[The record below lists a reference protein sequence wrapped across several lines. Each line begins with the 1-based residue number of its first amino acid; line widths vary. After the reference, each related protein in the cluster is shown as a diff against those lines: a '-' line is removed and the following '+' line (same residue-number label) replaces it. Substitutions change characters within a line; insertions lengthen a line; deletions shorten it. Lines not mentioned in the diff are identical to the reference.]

1 MKFETVPLST
11 VCTQDRTSVRAGDR
25 SELRY
30 LGMESIEP
38 QSGALAKGELS
49 KTPDAPEA
57 NSFLFTQAHVL
68 YGKLRPYLN
77 KVHIPTFDGKCSTE
91 LVPLRPSKELHR
103 EFLAYFLR
111 APSTVE
117 KISQRVAG
125 ARMPRADMNFVMS
138 LPIPLP
144 PQDEQRRIVDLLS
157 RAENIARMRREAE
170 AKAKEIVPALFLD
183 MFGDPAI
190 NPKGWEVASLGSL
203 LTDGPKN
210 GLYKH
215 ATLYGDGTPI
225 LRIDSFYDGAVDDI
239 GNLRRVRISEQEKRA
254 FALRAGDIVINR
266 VKNPEYLGKPASGPT
281 LEERTVFESN
291 MMRLRVNVDLV
302 RPDYL
307 IQLLQQPSMRR
318 ALIINAKHA
327 INQSSINQT
336 DVRNLALMVPPLA
349 LQEGFVARA
358 AALLGLAN
366 RQVEAVV
373 LARAAFQSLLAGV
386 FGEGA

>member
-266 VKNPEYLGKPASGPT
+266 VNSPEYLGKSAIVPT
-281 LEERTVFESN
+281 LDEPTVFESN

>member
-91 LVPLRPSKELHR
+91 LVPLCPSKELHR

-266 VKNPEYLGKPASGPT
+266 VNSPEYLGKSAIVPT
-281 LEERTVFESN
+281 LDEPTVFESN

>member
-1 MKFETVPLST
+1 M
-11 VCTQDRTSVRAGDR
+11 
-25 SELRY
+25 
-30 LGMESIEP
+30 GMESIEP

-266 VKNPEYLGKPASGPT
+266 VNSPEYLGKSAIVPT
-281 LEERTVFESN
+281 LDEPTVFESN

>member
-1 MKFETVPLST
+1 
-11 VCTQDRTSVRAGDR
+11 
-25 SELRY
+25 
-30 LGMESIEP
+30 
-38 QSGALAKGELS
+38 
-49 KTPDAPEA
+49 
-57 NSFLFTQAHVL
+57 
-68 YGKLRPYLN
+68 
-77 KVHIPTFDGKCSTE
+77 
-91 LVPLRPSKELHR
+91 
-103 EFLAYFLR
+103 
-111 APSTVE
+111 
-117 KISQRVAG
+117 
-125 ARMPRADMNFVMS
+125 
-138 LPIPLP
+138 
-144 PQDEQRRIVDLLS
+144 
-157 RAENIARMRREAE
+157 MRREAE

-266 VKNPEYLGKPASGPT
+266 VNSPEYLGKSAIVPT
-281 LEERTVFESN
+281 LDEPTVFESN